1 MVGGKYNEMQVL
13 YRKTAKK
20 DSVKCNNCGESFC
33 AKTAERAPAI
43 TGVAKCP
50 YCGVF
55 NVIDKGETK

>member
-1 MVGGKYNEMQVL
+1 MQQLWGKFL
-13 YRKTAKK
+13 R
-20 DSVKCNNCGESFC
+20 
-33 AKTAERAPAI
+33 KTAERAPAI